1 MRKSKLKR
9 KASTKVVQLIR
20 SSSGRHAWPQRKR
33 WSHLLNE
40 TYAYVY
46 QLDYSNEA
54 KLSYRQMFE
63 ILDKTSTF
71 KGIGPR
77 GIHRLETMS
86 QKGQRNSILDMFNH
100 VKVNVDNS
108 RRGGYRV
115 AVTNAY
121 HYMMKKRNEDS
132 GVASHKVINSGN
144 SLGDNSVL
152 QALKQSMSK

>member
-9 KASTKVVQLIR
+9 KASTKVMQLAR
-20 SSSGRHAWPQRKR
+20 HSSGRHAWPQRKR
-33 WSHLLNE
+33 WNHLLNE
-40 TYAYVY
+40 VYAYVH
-46 QLDYSNEA
+46 QLDYSNEV
-54 KLSYRQMFE
+54 KLSYREMFE
-63 ILDKTSTF
+63 VLGQTSTF

-77 GIHRLETMS
+77 GIHKLEMMS
-86 QKGQRNSILDMFNH
+86 QKGQRSSILDMFNH
-100 VKVNVDNS
+100 VKVNVDSS

-121 HYMMKKRNEDS
+121 HHMMNKRNEES

>member
-9 KASTKVVQLIR
+9 KASTKVTHLVR
-20 SSSGRHAWPQRKR
+20 HSSGRHAWPQRKR

-40 TYAYVY
+40 VYAYVH
-46 QLDYSNEA
+46 QQDYSNDV
-54 KLSYRQMFE
+54 KLSYREIFE
-63 ILDKTSTF
+63 VLSETSTF

-77 GIHRLETMS
+77 GIHKLEMMS
-86 QKGQRNSILDMFNH
+86 QKGQGSSILDMFNH

-121 HYMMKKRNEDS
+121 HHMMNKRNEES